1 MSRRINKN
9 DMVRFLVVAG
19 GVDLHKYTNT
29 QIHKYTNTQ
38 IHKYKDIKIQKNIK
52 KASRND

>member
-29 QIHKYTNTQ
+29 QIHKY
-38 IHKYKDIKIQKNIK
+38 KDIKIQKNIK
-52 KASRND
+52 KG